1 MKVSMH
7 RSIVV
12 AFAAGFA
19 LLLARCTTSANN
31 SPDGGRSSAS
41 GAESGAA
48 MGPGSGSGSAS
59 GSSSGSPSSGTSS
72 TGDDGGSPPPGDAGG
87 ADAPSGDAPGSSSN
101 CPANDPGMEKMFAS
115 QAVAPGKPFDHSEN
129 DPTPGDG
136 GAPPSGWNFYLI
148 DGAMCRDGSPF
159 GIYVHYASTTKLFI
173 YLEGGGACN
182 ESHFCDHNPANM
194 NQVFPG
200 GEAMQGQTVAGS
212 LACVAGL
219 QAPYTTGLFDTTNS
233 ANPVKDWSG
242 VYVPY
247 CTGDVHFGTADN
259 VTINDDPLDVKMN
272 QHFVGYK
279 NMQKSIARLVPTF
292 PGVNQI
298 LLTGASAGGIGA
310 ALNLGL
316 VQDSF
321 GPGVPVTVLD
331 DSGPPSD
338 ETSPWPPCLQK
349 AWRTTWGFDGS
360 IPSDCAECSAAD
372 GSGLNKIVDYWHHK
386 YPKDRVGLLS
396 TTQDQVIRL
405 FYGAGDNNCQ
415 TNDANT
421 LVLSGGGVS
430 TSAYEANLDAV
441 IAKYACTG
449 DVATY
454 LIGPSSN
461 YPDATL
467 H

>member
-1 MKVSMH
+1 
-7 RSIVV
+7 
-12 AFAAGFA
+12 
-19 LLLARCTTSANN
+19 
-31 SPDGGRSSAS
+31 
-41 GAESGAA
+41 
-48 MGPGSGSGSAS
+48 
-59 GSSSGSPSSGTSS
+59 
-72 TGDDGGSPPPGDAGG
+72 
-87 ADAPSGDAPGSSSN
+87 
-101 CPANDPGMEKMFAS
+101 
-115 QAVAPGKPFDHSEN
+115 
-129 DPTPGDG
+129 
-136 GAPPSGWNFYLI
+136 
-148 DGAMCRDGSPF
+148 
-159 GIYVHYASTTKLFI
+159 
-173 YLEGGGACN
+173 
-182 ESHFCDHNPANM
+182 
-194 NQVFPG
+194 
-200 GEAMQGQTVAGS
+200 
-212 LACVAGL
+212 
-219 QAPYTTGLFDTTNS
+219 
-233 ANPVKDWSG
+233 
-242 VYVPY
+242 
-247 CTGDVHFGTADN
+247 VHFGTADN
-259 VTINDDPLDVKMN
+259 VTINDDPLDVKNN
-272 QHFVGYK
+272 QHFVGYR
-279 NMQKSIARLVPTF
+279 NMRLFLERLVPTF
-292 PGVNQI
+292 TGLDQI
-298 LLTGASAGGIGA
+298 VLAGASAGGIGA
-310 ALNLGL
+310 ALNLGV

-321 GPGVPVTVLD
+321 GAGIPITVLD

-467 H
+467 HQHIFRGAEFFKALTSDGQMTLAQWTTDLVAGKMDREGP